1 MRRGRSPA
9 RAWRLLA
16 VTVAGMIAVAAR
28 PAQGWSQR
36 ADPARLGRAAQPSG
50 MAVAQGGDVAGAR
63 IASPDAA
70 LPPSAA
76 ARAIPT
82 VAWGALVPRWTAPI
96 GSLLVPGLGQLRLR
110 QDRFVA
116 YAGAE
121 LYLWTKYAK
130 DMRELHRQ
138 RQAYKT
144 LARDVAR
151 YFFSRTGPDGDW
163 DYYEVM
169 GKDYLESGAYSIA
182 ASGEVVPETDP
193 ATYNGH
199 IWRLALRT
207 YWGNPDAPPPIGS
220 APYNEALALYKR
232 RAVPPELRWSW
243 RNSQL
248 ERDLYR
254 RAISRANDSFRR
266 ATVGGSLIVAN
277 HLLSAVDAFV
287 VLRLESVRTPDGDQ
301 RVGATVRVPV
311 P

>member
-1 MRRGRSPA
+1 M
-9 RAWRLLA
+9 
-16 VTVAGMIAVAAR
+16 
-28 PAQGWSQR
+28 
-36 ADPARLGRAAQPSG
+36 RLGRRP
-50 MAVAQGGDVAGAR
+50 AR
-63 IASPDAA
+63 GWCLLLTALA
-70 LPPSAA
+70 LPSLPSRAASQQLDDARLRRAVDATGHQWPRLAAPA
-76 ARAIPT
+76 ARAP
-82 VAWGALVPRWTAPI
+82 GAVPSGKEARAPLVPRWTAPVA
-96 GSLLVPGLGQLRLR
+96 SLLVPGLGQLRLG

-116 YAGAE
+116 YGAGE
-121 LYLWTKYAK
+121 LYLWTKYLK
-130 DMRELHRQ
+130 DLHELRRQ
-138 RQAYKT
+138 RQSYKT

-151 YFFSRTGPDGDW
+151 FFYSRGGPDGDW

-169 GKDYLESGAYSIA
+169 GKDFLESGAYSTA

-207 YWGNPDAPPPIGS
+207 YWGNPDVPPPAGS
-220 APYNEALALYKR
+220 AAYDEALALYKR

-254 RAISRANDSFRR
+254 RAIGRANDSFRR

-287 VLRLESVRTPDGDQ
+287 VVRLESVRAPDGDQ
-301 RVGATVRVPV
+301 RIGATVRVTV

>member
-1 MRRGRSPA
+1 MRASRWPA
-9 RAWRLLA
+9 GGCALLA
-16 VTVAGMIAVAAR
+16 ASLTLAAL
-28 PAQGWSQR
+28 PASALAQR
-36 ADPARLGRAAQPSG
+36 ADPALSRGGSPETYV
-50 MAVAQGGDVAGAR
+50 VA
-63 IASPDAA
+63 
-70 LPPSAA
+70 PPGPAA
-76 ARAIPT
+76 ASASATTTSGAIPS
-82 VAWGALVPRWTAPI
+82 VSWGPLLPRWTAPV
-96 GSLLVPGLGQLRLR
+96 GSLLLPGLGQLRLGE
-110 QDRFVA
+110 DRFVA
-116 YAGAE
+116 YAAAE
-121 LYLWTKYAK
+121 LYLWTKYMK
-130 DMRELHRQ
+130 DTRELRRQ

-151 YFFSRTGPDGDW
+151 YFYSRNGPDGDW

-169 GKDYLESGAYSIA
+169 GKDYLESGAYSTT

-207 YWGNPDAPPPIGS
+207 YWGNPDTPPPPGS

-287 VLRLESVRTPDGDQ
+287 VVRLESLRTPDGDQ

>member
-1 MRRGRSPA
+1 MRRWGSVP
-9 RAWRLLA
+9 RAWQVVATVLA
-16 VTVAGMIAVAAR
+16 LAIL
-28 PAQGWSQR
+28 PSPGWSQR
-36 ADPARLGRAAQPSG
+36 VEGARLLPPHAAPPAHRVGEPTRAPVPAPSRLVPEAPPA
-50 MAVAQGGDVAGAR
+50 AVAR
-63 IASPDAA
+63 T
-70 LPPSAA
+70 PS
-76 ARAIPT
+76 
-82 VAWGALVPRWTAPI
+82 VAWGPLLPRWTAPVA
-96 GSLLVPGLGQLRLR
+96 SLLVPGLGQLRLGD
-110 QDRFVA
+110 DRFMA
-116 YAGAE
+116 YAGTE
-121 LYLWTKYAK
+121 LYLWTKYVK
-130 DMRELHRQ
+130 DLRELGRQ

-151 YFFSRTGPDGDW
+151 YFYSRGGPDGEW

-169 GKDYLESGAYSIA
+169 AKGYLESGAYSLA
-182 ASGEVVPETDP
+182 AGGAVVPETDP
-193 ATYNGH
+193 ETYNGH

-207 YWGNPDAPPPIGS
+207 FWGNPETPPPVGS
-220 APYNEALALYKR
+220 AAYNDALALYQR

-287 VLRLESVRTPDGDQ
+287 VVRLESMRAPGGDQ

>member
-1 MRRGRSPA
+1 MRGWSGSA
-9 RAWRLLA
+9 MGWRVVAALLA
-16 VTVAGMIAVAAR
+16 VGTLPASGGAQRAAPALSLDAR
-28 PAQGWSQR
+28 PVAHV
-36 ADPARLGRAAQPSG
+36 AR
-50 MAVAQGGDVAGAR
+50 VAGAP
-63 IASPDAA
+63 APMPA
-70 LPPSAA
+70 PE
-76 ARAIPT
+76 AIPDLS
-82 VAWGALVPRWTAPI
+82 WGPGLPRWTAPV
-96 GSLLVPGLGQLRLR
+96 GSLLLPGLGQLRLGE
-110 QDRFVA
+110 DRFVA
-116 YAGAE
+116 YAAAE
-121 LYLWTKYAK
+121 LYLWTKYVK
-130 DMRELHRQ
+130 DMRELRRQ
-138 RQAYKT
+138 RQAYKS

-151 YFFSRTGPDGDW
+151 YFYSRNGPDGDW

-169 GKDYLESGAYSIA
+169 GKDYLESGAYSTT

-207 YWGNPDAPPPIGS
+207 YWGNPDTPPAPGS

-266 ATVGGSLIVAN
+266 ATVGGSRIVAN
-277 HLLSAVDAFV
+277 PVLSAVDAFV
-287 VLRLESVRTPDGDQ
+287 VVRLESLRTPDGDQ

>member
-1 MRRGRSPA
+1 MPVGGRQARRWCLLPMALALPLLPA
-9 RAWRLLA
+9 RAASQQLD
-16 VTVAGMIAVAAR
+16 AAR
-28 PAQGWSQR
+28 LRGAGEATPRETPR
-36 ADPARLGRAAQPSG
+36 AGVPVARAAAAGSSGKEVPS
-50 MAVAQGGDVAGAR
+50 V
-63 IASPDAA
+63 S
-70 LPPSAA
+70 
-76 ARAIPT
+76 
-82 VAWGALVPRWTAPI
+82 WGPLVPRWTAPVA
-96 GSLLVPGLGQLRLR
+96 SLLVPGLGQLRLG

-116 YAGAE
+116 YGAGE
-121 LYLWTKYAK
+121 LYLWTKYVK
-130 DMRELHRQ
+130 DLRELRRQ
-138 RQAYKT
+138 RQSYKT

-151 YFFSRTGPDGDW
+151 FFYSRGGPDGNW

-169 GKDYLESGAYSIA
+169 GKDFLESGAYSTA
-182 ASGEVVPETDP
+182 VSGEVVPETDP

-207 YWGNPDAPPPIGS
+207 YWGNPDVPPAAGS

-287 VLRLESVRTPDGDQ
+287 VVRLESVRTAGGDQ
-301 RVGATVRVPV
+301 RIGATVRVPV